1 MRDNRLFFNVKCIF
15 SIFSVQDLGST
26 ALPDG
31 PGSRGQVISTLA
43 LLMAMVLWG
52 SSFVAM
58 KYAFGY
64 FSPMIVIFGRMAVAT
79 LCFLPFV
86 PAFSRLPFT
95 RAHILP
101 LAAMGFCEP
110 CLYFLFEAAALQRT
124 TASQASMIT
133 TMLPLLVAL
142 TSGLFLGERISR
154 RTIAGFIIA
163 AVGALWLSVAGSV
176 SEQAPNPL
184 LGNLLEFLAMV
195 SATGYIILMK
205 YLSRTLPA
213 LFLTA
218 MQAFVGTLF
227 FAPFLLLP
235 AVQFP
240 ESLPM
245 GAVVSVLYLGI
256 FVTVGAYGLYNFGV
270 SRVPA
275 NQAAAYI
282 NLIPVLTLI
291 FGFFLLG
298 ERLSGWQLLA
308 CLVVFSGVFLSQDP
322 TTESPKRKA

>member
-1 MRDNRLFFNVKCIF
+1 MV
-15 SIFSVQDLGST
+15 
-26 ALPDG
+26 
-31 PGSRGQVISTLA
+31 STLA
-43 LLMAMVLWG
+43 LLAAMVLWG

-58 KYAFGY
+58 KYAFGF
-64 FSPMIVIFGRMAVAT
+64 FSPMLVIFGRMAVAT
-79 LCFLPFV
+79 VCFLPFI
-86 PAFSRLPFT
+86 PAFSRLPLT

-142 TSGLFLGERISR
+142 ASGLFLGERITR
-154 RTIAGFIIA
+154 RTVAGFFLA
-163 AVGALWLSVAGSV
+163 AAGALWLSMAGLV

-195 SATGYIILMK
+195 SATGYIILLK
-205 YLSRTLPA
+205 QLSRTLPS

-218 MQAFVGTLF
+218 MQAFIGTLF
-227 FAPFLLLP
+227 FAPILLLP
-235 AVQFP
+235 SVQFP
-240 ESLPM
+240 QALPLP
-245 GAVVSVLYLGI
+245 AVLSVLYLGT
-256 FVTVGAYGLYNFGV
+256 FVTIGAYGLYNFGV

-275 NQAAAYI
+275 NQAAAFI
-282 NLIPVLTLI
+282 NLIPALTLI

-308 CLVVFSGVFLSQDP
+308 CVLIFGGVFFSQD
-322 TTESPKRKA
+322 TTAETEKVKAKSLHAAKRNNFVA

>member
-1 MRDNRLFFNVKCIF
+1 MKNGSVKVAATVF
-15 SIFSVQDLGST
+15 PAGS
-26 ALPDG
+26 
-31 PGSRGQVISTLA
+31 PGRAGIVSTLA
-43 LLMAMVLWG
+43 LLTAMVLWG

-58 KYAFGY
+58 KYAFAY
-64 FSPMIVIFGRMAVAT
+64 FNPMIVIFGRMAVAT

-86 PAFSRLPFT
+86 PAFRRLSVT
-95 RAHILP
+95 REHILP
-101 LAAMGFCEP
+101 LAVMGFCEP

-142 TSGLFLGERISR
+142 ASGLFLGERITR
-154 RTIAGFIIA
+154 RTVAGFIIA

-195 SATGYIILMK
+195 SAAGYIILMK
-205 YLSRTLPA
+205 YLSRTLPS

-218 MQAFVGTLF
+218 MQAFIGTLF

-235 AVQFP
+235 SVQFP
-240 ESLPM
+240 EILPVS
-245 GAVVSVLYLGI
+245 AVVSVLYLGT

-282 NLIPVLTLI
+282 NLIPVLTLV
-291 FGFFLLG
+291 FGFILLG
-298 ERLSGWQLLA
+298 ERLTAWQLLA
-308 CLVVFSGVFLSQDP
+308 CLLVFSGVFLSQD
-322 TTESPKRKA
+322 TTAESGKRKV

>member
-1 MRDNRLFFNVKCIF
+1 MHGVYGVLMKYDSATFA
-15 SIFSVQDLGST
+15 SGST
-26 ALPDG
+26 PVG
-31 PGSRGQVISTLA
+31 PGSSGRVISTLA
-43 LLMAMVLWG
+43 LLAAMVLWG

-58 KYAFGY
+58 KYAFAY

-79 LCFLPFV
+79 LCFLPFA

-110 CLYFLFEAAALQRT
+110 CMYFLFEAAALQRT

-142 TSGLFLGERISR
+142 TSGLFLGERITR
-154 RTIAGFIIA
+154 RTIAGFFVA
-163 AVGALWLSVAGSV
+163 AVGALWLSVAGSA

-184 LGNLLEFLAMV
+184 LGNLFEFLAMV

-205 YLSRTLPA
+205 QLSRTLPP

-218 MQAFVGTLF
+218 MQAFIGTLF
-227 FAPFLLLP
+227 YAPLLLLP
-235 AVQFP
+235 AVRFP
-240 ESLPM
+240 ESMPM
-245 GAVVSVLYLGI
+245 PAVLSVLYLGT
-256 FVTVGAYGLYNFGV
+256 FVTIGAYGLYNFGV

-275 NQAAAYI
+275 NQAAAFI
-282 NLIPVLTLI
+282 NLIPALTLI

-308 CLVVFSGVFLSQDP
+308 CLLVFGGVFLSQDS
-322 TTESPKRKA
+322 TAVSSKRKG

>member
-1 MRDNRLFFNVKCIF
+1 MKFDCISFF
-15 SIFSVQDLGST
+15 SGSSQ
-26 ALPDG
+26 G
-31 PGSRGQVISTLA
+31 GRERIISTLA
-43 LLMAMVLWG
+43 LLAAMVLWG

-64 FSPMIVIFGRMAVAT
+64 FSPMVVIFGRMAVAT
-79 LCFLPFV
+79 VCFLPFV
-86 PAFSRLPFT
+86 PAFSRLPL
-95 RAHILP
+95 RRHHILP
-101 LAAMGFCEP
+101 LAVMGFCEP

-142 TSGLFLGERISR
+142 TSGLFLGERITR
-154 RTIAGFIIA
+154 KTIAGFIIA
-163 AVGALWLSVAGSV
+163 AVGALWLSVAGSA

-184 LGNLLEFLAMV
+184 LGNLFEFLAMV

-205 YLSRTLPA
+205 QLSRTLPS

-218 MQAFVGTLF
+218 MQAFIGTLF
-227 FAPFLLLP
+227 FAPILLLP
-235 AVQFP
+235 WVQFP
-240 ESLPM
+240 TSLPVP
-245 GAVVSVLYLGI
+245 GVLSVLYLGT
-256 FVTVGAYGLYNFGV
+256 FVTIGAYGLYNFGV

-275 NQAAAYI
+275 NQAAAFI
-282 NLIPVLTLI
+282 NLIPALTLI

-308 CLVVFSGVFLSQDP
+308 CLLVFGGVFLSQDS
-322 TTESPKRKA
+322 TAEREKGKVKKEEAS